1 MFTTINHLDPSIL
14 FGLNS
19 IIETIVMPL
28 TPLHRPSSLLPVL
41 LQILQGLNQILKV
54 LNFGSNFDITQE
66 KVWSQWSIK
75 NDIWGLTI
83 SRNIDNWKRRK
94 KPIKYYTIKSHAEW
108 QLNKNVYTNAF
119 ILKIN
124 ELTPYKKYGIL
135 LFEHCM
141 YKCII

>member
-75 NDIWGLTI
+75 NDI
-83 SRNIDNWKRRK
+83 
-94 KPIKYYTIKSHAEW
+94 
-108 QLNKNVYTNAF
+108 
-119 ILKIN
+119 
-124 ELTPYKKYGIL
+124 
-135 LFEHCM
+135 
-141 YKCII
+141 